1 MTRARA
7 SEAERRTKLLLI
19 AAAWVAVFVPTG
31 FAQVAATPAPVATKV
46 ESEPAKLPE
55 WDVVSVKPTQN
66 CPDGSGMQ
74 INKDGIHIF
83 CLPVRALIQIAWG
96 INEPSRVL
104 GAPKWAG
111 EETYD
116 IDAKVDGGD
125 VAAFG
130 KLSGKERNR
139 MLQALL
145 QDRFKLQAHLE
156 TRELPVYELVVAK
169 GSPKLKEAAPEETA
183 QAMLRVRGRGEIDS
197 VSMPLH
203 SLPSMLAREL
213 DRPVV
218 DKTGLTG
225 NYDFILKFSP
235 AVGAAPDSQD
245 PSIFTAIQEQLGL
258 KLEPAKA
265 PLDVLLIERVEEP
278 AVN

>member
-1 MTRARA
+1 MIRVEGKRGI
-7 SEAERRTKLLLI
+7 ELLMI
-19 AAAWVAVFVPTG
+19 AVGWMVVFAPLGV
-31 FAQVAATPAPVATKV
+31 AQVAATPVPAAKEVGAAP
-46 ESEPAKLPE
+46 KLPE

-66 CPDGSGMQ
+66 CAEGSGMQ
-74 INKDGIHIF
+74 VNKDGVHVF

-96 INEPSRVL
+96 INEASRVL
-104 GAPKWAG
+104 GAPTWAG
-111 EETYD
+111 EKTYD
-116 IDAKVDGGD
+116 IGAKVGGED

-130 KLSGKERNR
+130 NLSGKERNR

-145 QDRFKLQAHLE
+145 QDRFSLRVHLE
-156 TRELPVYELVVAK
+156 TRELPVYEMVVAK
-169 GSPKLKEAAPEETA
+169 GGSKVKEATPEEA
-183 QAMLRVRGRGEIDS
+183 GQAMLRVRGRGEIDS